1 MGFVENNL
9 SEKLMKKVLLGL
21 VIAIMIIESVFACKT
36 PEELMDNYFNDFNTQ
51 DIKMVERNFS
61 FPLMVIQNGNK
72 TVHNDISTFLN
83 FKKIKKTGWKESVI
97 NSLKL
102 LMEKDKSAITQL
114 NFSRINNDG
123 NVYLTSDVNY
133 ILIKENEYWYIS
145 SIIID
150 SDITLGIENN

>member
-1 MGFVENNL
+1 
-9 SEKLMKKVLLGL
+9 MKKVLLGL
-21 VIAIMIIESVFACKT
+21 VIAIIINGSVFACKT

-51 DIKMVERNFS
+51 DITMVERNFS

-83 FKKIKKTGWKESVI
+83 FKKIKKTGWKKSVI

-150 SDITLGIENN
+150 SDIPLGIENN